1 MKFEKYHGIGNDFVL
16 AELDTGQ
23 EEVAPDAS
31 LLERLCDRHRGVGA
45 DGLILVG
52 ALTDDGARMIIYN
65 RDGSRPEMCGNG
77 VRCVVAMLADA
88 GVLAVGEGITILS
101 DAGPRPCVL
110 VDGTRGNWRVAVDMG
125 EPVIGEKRSPIE
137 VGNHTLD
144 WLDVDMGNP
153 HAVTF
158 VSPRPSIEEIDAMGE
173 VLNGGHATFPQGVNV
188 EFVVDEGGAL
198 DVVVFERG
206 VGRTQA
212 CGTGAC
218 AVAVAAWDQG
228 LRDRDEG
235 PVVVKLPGGPL
246 EIEWRA
252 GRVWMTG
259 PAEHVFTGALAAHGE

>member
-23 EEVAPDAS
+23 EELAPDVA

-52 ALTDDGARMIIYN
+52 PLTDDGARMIIYN

-88 GVLAVGEGITILS
+88 GVLAVGEEITILS
-101 DAGPRPCVL
+101 DAGPRPCIL
-110 VDGTRGNWRVAVDMG
+110 VSGSPGSWRVAVDMG
-125 EPVIGEKRSPIE
+125 ASVIGEKCAPIE
-137 VGNHTLD
+137 VGGEVLD

-158 VSPRPSIEEIDAMGE
+158 MSPRPSVEVIDAVGE
-173 VLNGGHATFPQGVNV
+173 VLNGGHEAFPKGVNV
-188 EFVVDEGGAL
+188 EFVVDEGDAL

-218 AVAVAAWDQG
+218 AVAAAAWEQG
-228 LRDRDEG
+228 LRDREDG
-235 PVVVKLPGGPL
+235 AVVVKLPGGPL

-252 GRVWMTG
+252 GHVWMTG
-259 PAEHVFTGALAAHGE
+259 PAEHVFTGALAQRGE